1 MTTDNS
7 AYLDA
12 TKQPIIIGV
21 SISFIIIIILCVVLR
36 IWARSISRVGFGWDD
51 WLCLAGVPFALL
63 SPIFGLIQLSNGF
76 GKHEETV
83 SPEALRRYAYLFYI
97 LLLFYNPGL
106 CFFKYS
112 ILAFYLRV
120 FPIVTWLRYSVYALA
135 ILVTMWF
142 LGTEFILIFRCS
154 PISAAWTPSPG
165 KCISEQTIFITQ
177 SVPTIFF
184 DVAIITLPISLI
196 WGLRLARS
204 SRIGVVAMFLLGG
217 LVTLMSIVRLTS
229 TLTSSDSDLTCKRPY
244 HFLPSK

>member
-1 MTTDNS
+1 MTTDDS

-21 SISFIIIIILCVVLR
+21 SISFIVIIVLCIVLR
-36 IWARSISRVGFGWDD
+36 IWARSIARIGFGWDD
-51 WLCLAGVPFALL
+51 WLCFAGVPFALL
-63 SPIFGLIQLSNGF
+63 PPIIGLIQLSNGF

-97 LLLFYNPGL
+97 LLLCYNPGL

-135 ILVTMWF
+135 ILVTVWV
-142 LGTEFILIFRCS
+142 LGTEFTLIFRCS
-154 PISAAWTPSPG
+154 PISAAWTPTPG
-165 KCISEQTIFITQ
+165 VCISERTVFIAQ

-184 DVAIITLPISLI
+184 DVTIIALPIRSI
-196 WGLRLARS
+196 WNLRLARS

-229 TLTSSDSDLTCKRPY
+229 TLTSSDSDLTCKCSY
-244 HFLPSK
+244 HLIP